1 LIGDNDEL
9 EATMRRIATFQDQ
22 ITQLRRLET
31 DPANYR
37 AAAPGFLAKIDRMQ
51 LDVRE
56 YLAIHPADPALAS
69 SAGERS

>member
-1 LIGDNDEL
+1 MISNDGEL
-9 EATMRRIATFQDQ
+9 HVTLERLARFQEQ
-22 ITQLRRLET
+22 VAHLRRLET

-37 AAAPGFLAKIDRMQ
+37 AAAAGFLAEIDRMQ

>member
-1 LIGDNDEL
+1 VIANDGEL
-9 EATMRRIATFQDQ
+9 HVTLKRLATFQEQ
-22 ITQLRRLET
+22 VAHLRRLET